1 MNSIKNYL
9 VPTLTLFL
17 ICLCAAFLLGV
28 TNGVTAP
35 KIAEIEK
42 QQLEEAMQEV
52 LPDAKEFSDAVE
64 DSASGC
70 SYSVA
75 KDAAGNEV
83 GYAVTAIGKGGYNGD
98 IKLMVGLDSDGSV
111 KNISFLSIDE
121 TPSIGMKLKTNQKF
135 LGQFTGIS
143 GSAVLKA
150 KGGEIDAVTGAT
162 KTSTGI
168 TDAVNNALKCYSSI
182 SGEVSGN
189 G

>member
-1 MNSIKNYL
+1 MKTLKDYFI
-9 VPTLTLFL
+9 PTLTLFL
-17 ICLCAAFLLGV
+17 ICLIAALLLGL

-35 KIAEIEK
+35 RIAEIEK
-42 QQLEEAMQEV
+42 QQLKDAMQEV
-52 LPDAKEFSDAVE
+52 LPDAQEFTEEIAE
-64 DSASGC
+64 EQSGC

-75 KDAAGNEV
+75 KDGSGNEI
-83 GYAVTAIGKGGYNGD
+83 GYAVIASGKGGYNGE

-111 KNISFLSIDE
+111 KKISFLSIDE
-121 TPSIGMKLKTNQKF
+121 TPSIGMKLKTDQKF

-143 GSAVLKA
+143 GSAALKV

-168 TDAVNNALKCYSSI
+168 TDAVNNALKCYSAI
-182 SGEVSGN
+182 CGEVSGN

>member
-1 MNSIKNYL
+1 MNAIKNYL

-17 ICLCAAFLLGV
+17 ICFCAALLLGV

-52 LPDAKEFSDAVE
+52 LPEAKEFSAAVD
-64 DSASGC
+64 DSDSGC

-75 KDAAGNEV
+75 KDAHGNEV
-83 GYAVTAIGKGGYNGD
+83 GYAVTAIGKGGYNGE
-98 IKLMVGLDSDGSV
+98 IKLMVGLGSDGSV

-121 TPSIGMKLKTNQKF
+121 TPSIGMKLKTDQKF
-135 LGQFTGIS
+135 LSQFSGIS
-143 GSAVLKA
+143 GSAALKV

-168 TDAVNNALKCYSSI
+168 TDAVNNALRCYSSI

>member
-1 MNSIKNYL
+1 MKSFKDYF

-17 ICLCAAFLLGV
+17 ICLTAALLLGL

-35 KIAEIEK
+35 RIAEIEK
-42 QQLEEAMQEV
+42 QQLQEAMQEV
-52 LPDAKEFSDAVE
+52 LPEAKEFGEQIDDE
-64 DSASGC
+64 ASGC

-75 KDAAGNEV
+75 KDAEGNDA
-83 GYAVTAIGKGGYNGD
+83 GYAVTAIGKGGYNGE
-98 IKLMVGLDSDGSV
+98 IKLMVGLDTDGSV

-121 TPSIGMKLKTNQKF
+121 TPSIGMKLKTDSKF
-135 LGQFTGIS
+135 LGQFTGIA
-143 GSAVLKA
+143 GSAALKV
-150 KGGEIDAVTGAT
+150 KGGEINAVTGAT